1 MPLAAPALSQTAFLL
16 PIHALAGH
24 CRAMMRR
31 RIFLL
36 FSMALAT
43 PASAQPSPLGIFGT
57 WGAFRDDRRCYA
69 IAEPERPDRDGAR
82 PFATVSWWPGRGVG
96 GQLHFRL
103 TRSKRAGSA
112 VLLRIDDRTFQLR
125 GGGADAWASDP
136 GADAEIVSA
145 MRTGIAMSVE
155 TRAASGAVLRDSYPL
170 RGAATAI
177 DAAAIACARLG

>member
-1 MPLAAPALSQTAFLL
+1 
-16 PIHALAGH
+16 
-24 CRAMMRR
+24 MMRR
-31 RIFLL
+31 WIFLL

-43 PASAQPSPLGIFGT
+43 QANAQPSALGIFGT
-57 WGAFRDDRRCYA
+57 WGAFRDAGRCYA

-82 PFATVSWWPGRGVG
+82 PFATVSWWPERGVR

-103 TRSKRAGSA
+103 AQPKRAGSA

-125 GGGADAWASDP
+125 GGGVDAWAVDP
-136 GADAEIVSA
+136 AADAEIVSA
-145 MRTGIAMSVE
+145 MRTGIAMGIE

-177 DAAAIACARLG
+177 DAAAIACARRG